1 MSVAVL
7 FQQFPLDDLERVTA
21 AVSAA
26 RQIPVFDAATKIH
39 RGWGFLER
47 QISEEDAHEHVRSL
61 AGQGVPTVAIAET
74 DLRTVPD
81 SQVMVGFDADDR
93 GFSPR
98 LQTPGQ
104 PTNLVPWTEIAI
116 VAAGGFSEEIIQRDA
131 GARTEKSG
139 AGRMLK
145 LGVFL
150 ATGIPVGLFG
160 NKKQAVAPKRTTHLV
175 TFGQIITTAGDS
187 FFFDPDRFDFSGLGP
202 LTQLNRSANFHA
214 LIAELARR
222 TSARLNLGARFVLE
236 RKSLTLANYQSV
248 HDFETE
254 LTWMLNTG

>member
-26 RQIPVFDAATKIH
+26 RQIPAFDAATKIH

-47 QISEEDAHEHVRSL
+47 RASEEDAHELIRSL
-61 AGQGVPTVAIAET
+61 AEQGVTTVAIAENE
-74 DLRTVPD
+74 LRAVPD

-93 GFSPR
+93 GLSPR
-98 LQTPGQ
+98 LQTPGH
-104 PTNLVPWTEIAI
+104 PSKLVPWTEITL
-116 VAAGGFSEEIIQRDA
+116 VAAGGFSEEIIQRDT
-131 GARTEKSG
+131 GARAEKSG
-139 AGRMLK
+139 AAQVLK

-160 NKKQAVAPKRTTHLV
+160 NKKKSAAPRKATQMV
-175 TFGQIITTAGDS
+175 TFGQIITATGES

-202 LTQLNRSANFHA
+202 LKQLNRAANFHA

-222 TSARLNLGARFVLE
+222 ASARLNLGARFVVE

-248 HDFETE
+248 NDFESE

>member
-1 MSVAVL
+1 MNAAVL
-7 FQQFPLDDLERVTA
+7 FQQFPLDDLEKVTT

-26 RQIPVFDAATKIH
+26 RQIPAFDAAARIH

-47 QISEEDAHEHVRSL
+47 QVSEEEARDIVRSL
-61 AGQGVPTVAIAET
+61 AEQGVAAVALAET
-74 DLRTVPD
+74 DLRAVPD
-81 SQVMVGFDADDR
+81 SQVMIGFDMDDR
-93 GFSPR
+93 GLSPR

-116 VAAGGFSEEIIQRDA
+116 VAAGGFSEEVIQRDA
-131 GARTEKSG
+131 GASAKTSG
-139 AGRMLK
+139 AAQMLK

-160 NKKQAVAPKRTTHLV
+160 NKKQSAAPKKTTHV
-175 TFGQIITTAGDS
+175 VIFGQIITTAGDS
-187 FFFDPDRFDFSGLGP
+187 FFFDPDRFDFSGLGA
-202 LTQLNRSANFHA
+202 LKQLSRAANFHT

-222 TSARLNLGARFVLE
+222 TPAQLNLGARFVLDH
-236 RKSLTLANYQSV
+236 RSLTLANYHSL

>member
-26 RQIPVFDAATKIH
+26 RQIPPFDATAKIH

-47 QISEEDAHEHVRSL
+47 QVREEDANELVRSL
-61 AGQGVPTVAIAET
+61 SEQGVATVAIADA
-74 DLRTVPD
+74 DLRIVPD
-81 SQVMVGFDADDR
+81 SQVMVGFDMDDR
-93 GFSPR
+93 GLSPR
-98 LQTPGQ
+98 LQTPGH
-104 PTNLVPWTEIAI
+104 PTTLVPWTEIAI
-116 VAAGGFSEEIIQRDA
+116 VAAGGFSEEVIQRDA
-131 GARTEKSG
+131 GARTEKGG
-139 AGRMLK
+139 AGQMLK

-160 NKKQAVAPKRTTHLV
+160 NKKQSAAPKKTTHLV
-175 TFGQIITTAGDS
+175 TFSQIITTAGDS
-187 FFFDPDRFDFSGLGP
+187 FFFDPNRFDFSGLGP
-202 LTQLNRSANFHA
+202 LKQLNQSANFHT

-236 RKSLTLANYQSV
+236 RKSLTLANYHSLN
-248 HDFETE
+248 DFETE